1 MQTLELE
8 DEGLVVRY
16 GDLRFRIINETMGFN
31 GDHLAVYDALL
42 IESSDTYF
50 VGSIITMLRS
60 SMNTQIYLKPVF
72 LLKGTANRDPFI
84 NALVDGMLFAAE
96 QVKIIAPQVQRI
108 ISRINDLNFSTAI
121 SYEAQVI
128 SKVAHYMYTRE
139 LTRIDP
145 IPYNYSG
152 IGYTFPPISVNYKFR
167 EEAQVLNVIAVAE
180 EEGIFNTTFHDR
192 IYLCTNCHTG
202 FMSFR
207 EVCPKCASSNSESQD
222 IIHHFRCGYVA
233 PLSDYSN
240 AIDDQLNCP
249 KCNKQLRHI
258 GVDYDKPSVL
268 HSCRNC
274 GHKYQDFVVKA
285 KCVTCSFDNE
295 VDQLVYHEVKS
306 LEITKKGELVATH
319 GYVSTSKDLEEIIG
333 TVKMDVFRT
342 MLRYEIERLKQTEG
356 HSNIAGVFI
365 SNAGEFYSKI
375 GSSMEQAL
383 LKDLVEVVRGNIRTS
398 DMITFKDS
406 STLLLSMND
415 IPQKVGENIMEE
427 IVQLILKLLNTNF
440 PNLNIQIKYAVK
452 QVHAKLNH
460 ELQIQQLLQQ
470 VYTDVQS

>member
-1 MQTLELE
+1 
-8 DEGLVVRY
+8 
-16 GDLRFRIINETMGFN
+16 
-31 GDHLAVYDALL
+31 
-42 IESSDTYF
+42 
-50 VGSIITMLRS
+50 
-60 SMNTQIYLKPVF
+60 
-72 LLKGTANRDPFI
+72 
-84 NALVDGMLFAAE
+84 
-96 QVKIIAPQVQRI
+96 
-108 ISRINDLNFSTAI
+108 
-121 SYEAQVI
+121 
-128 SKVAHYMYTRE
+128 MYTRE

-240 AIDDQLNCP
+240 AIDDQMNCP

-285 KCVTCSFDNE
+285 KCVSCSFDNE

-375 GSSMEQAL
+375 GSSMERAL
-383 LKDLVEVVRGNIRTS
+383 LKDLVEVIRGNIRTS